1 MTARSSRH
9 LVDRD
14 LLSVLEAQPLVP
26 LSLDMLD
33 QHRNRPIP
41 IDVDPAVKAA
51 TEMVARKIPGT
62 SGAPAIGLLLCRPL
76 EAQRDLPCIFYI
88 RGGGYVQG
96 AAAWREPLLRS
107 LALELECVV
116 AAVDY
121 RLAPET
127 RFPGALEDCAA
138 ALDWLFAE
146 TATLGLDDQRIGV
159 MGDSAGGGLAAALAL
174 WNRERNGPALAFQH
188 LIYPMLDDRTC
199 TRDDPHPYAGEF
211 VWDAHNNQF
220 GWSALLG
227 IEPGSADVS
236 AYAAPARATDLSRL
250 PPTFIAIG
258 ALDLFLE
265 ENMEYARRLA
275 RAGVPIELHVYPGAF
290 HGFDFAPHAAV
301 AAQARRDSREALR
314 HLLHSRPR

>member
-14 LLSVLEAQPLVP
+14 LLPVLEAQPLVP
-26 LSLDMLD
+26 LSLGMLD
-33 QHRNRPIP
+33 QHRNRPVA

-51 TEMVARKIPGT
+51 TEMVTRKIPGS
-62 SGAPAIGLLLCRPL
+62 SGAPDVGLLLCRPL
-76 EAQRDLPCIFYI
+76 KAKRYLPCILYI

-107 LALELECVV
+107 LALELDCVV

-127 RFPGALEDCAA
+127 RFPGALEDCTA

-146 TATLGLDDQRIGV
+146 AVALGLDARRIGV

-174 WNRERNGPALAFQH
+174 WNRDRNGPALAFQH
-188 LIYPMLDDRTC
+188 LMYPMLDDRTC
-199 TRDDPHPYAGEF
+199 TRDDPHSYTGEF
-211 VWDAHNNQF
+211 VWDRHNNHF

-227 IEPGSADVS
+227 VEPGSADVS
-236 AYAAPARATDLSRL
+236 AYAAPARATDLGRL
-250 PPTFIAIG
+250 PPTFIATG

-265 ENMEYARRLA
+265 ENLDYARRLA

-290 HGFDFAPHAAV
+290 HGFDFAPHTAV
-301 AAQARRDSREALR
+301 AAQARRDSREALKR
-314 HLLHSRPR
+314 LLGIRD